1 MFWDRLSTKPTWIV
15 FIFQMSVGSDSEMNE
30 NDKDPYQQS
39 CRKIDEI
46 GICEEM
52 LKDVDNILN

>member
-1 MFWDRLSTKPTWIV
+1 
-15 FIFQMSVGSDSEMNE
+15 MSVGSDSEMNE